1 MKRKFELYL
10 KDILESVNKIGEYTR
25 TLDFEDF
32 KSSSVI
38 IDASVRNLEIIG
50 EAVSQ
55 MPQGVKDKYLNV
67 PWQEIKNFRNI
78 VIHKYHSV
86 DVEILWDIIK
96 NRLDTLKQQINGIL
110 KKEMDKK

>member
-1 MKRKFELYL
+1 MKRRFELYL
-10 KDILESVNKIGEYTR
+10 KDILGSIKKIEEYTQA
-25 TLDFEDF
+25 LDFEDF
-32 KSSSVI
+32 KNSSII

-78 VIHKYHSV
+78 VIHRYHSV

-96 NRLDTLKQQINGIL
+96 NKLEALKQQIKGVL
-110 KKEMDKK
+110 KKEINKN

>member
-10 KDILESVNKIGEYTR
+10 KDILWSIKKIEEYTQA
-25 TLDFEDF
+25 LDFEDF
-32 KSSSVI
+32 KNSSII

-55 MPQGVKDKYLNV
+55 ISQGVKDKYLNV
-67 PWQEIKNFRNI
+67 QWQEIKNFRNI
-78 VIHKYHSV
+78 VIHRYHSV

-96 NRLDTLKQQINGIL
+96 NKLDTLKQQIKGIL
-110 KKEMDKK
+110 KKEIDKK